1 MVSDERSCACST
13 GNRLQD
19 GSFHFRVTGFVQ
31 SIAQCFHNSGTFQE
45 CFFDTVVHYQVHI
58 ALAITEFGIFKRV
71 ISYPVFVFN
80 DRQRFDRLCKYSQFL
95 SMDTDFTHL
104 CAEHETFDTDK
115 VT

>member
-1 MVSDERSCACST
+1 MVSDERACTGST

-19 GSFHFRVTGFVQ
+19 RSFHFRVTSLIQNV
-31 SIAQCFHNSGTFQE
+31 AQCFHYSGAFQE
-45 CFFDTVVHYQVHI
+45 CFFDAVIYYQVHI

-71 ISYPVFVFN
+71 VSYSVFVFN
-80 DRQRFDRLCKYSQFL
+80 DWQRFNRLCQYSQFL
-95 SMDTDFTHL
+95 CMDTDFTHL